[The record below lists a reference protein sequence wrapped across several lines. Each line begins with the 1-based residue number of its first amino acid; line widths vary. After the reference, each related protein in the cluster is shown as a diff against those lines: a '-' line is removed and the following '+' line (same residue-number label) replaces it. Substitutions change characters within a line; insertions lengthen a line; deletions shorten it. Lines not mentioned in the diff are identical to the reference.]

1 MADGRPAP
9 GPDDGGPAPGPDD
22 GGLLAPAGTEGELPG
37 AAPVT
42 ATVPPPTS
50 LGEQP
55 DATAYDDLP
64 SAAPVVGAVR
74 KLPEPRLARAT
85 RHRAAAVTFDGVQ
98 VDDLHVSAAS
108 IIGASHVAAGG
119 VRQDAYNFVA
129 TQDGHLVVAIADGLG
144 SRPLSQLGAALFSEG
159 AIQAALDVHEHAPPT
174 ADELL
179 VRGAEYAA
187 AAARGFY
194 QVSLADIAFVAAV
207 AVFGPAEPGQGRMA
221 EIARVGDVSAFA
233 AGPAVAGAEHGS
245 ERPACPLTE
254 LFAGEDGPLN
264 VVSESLP
271 AAVVPVPQTAR
282 VRARILA
289 LVTDGLANDLRTSPG
304 VRSWLSQRWVQPIG
318 PFAFGDSLRYQ
329 RQGSHDDRTAVV
341 IWQAA
346 PANADARAADGHT

>member
-1 MADGRPAP
+1 MADCRPAP
-9 GPDDGGPAPGPDD
+9 GHD
-22 GGLLAPAGTEGELPG
+22 GGLLAAAGTEGELPR
-37 AAPVT
+37 AAPGS
-42 ATVPPPTS
+42 AAVPPPPS
-50 LGEQP
+50 PGDQP

-74 KLPEPRLARAT
+74 KLPEARIARAT
-85 RHRAAAVTFDGVQ
+85 RYRAAAVMIDGVK

-144 SRPLSQLGAALFSEG
+144 SRPLSQLGATLFSEG
-159 AIQAALDVHEHAPPT
+159 AIQAALDLNEHVPPT
-174 ADELL
+174 AGDLL

-187 AAARGFY
+187 AAAQGFY
-194 QVSLADIAFVAAV
+194 QVLLADIAFVAAV
-207 AVFGPAEPGQGRMA
+207 AVFGPTEPDQARMA

-233 AGPAVAGAEHGS
+233 ADPAGASAEHSS
-245 ERPACPLTE
+245 ERPACRLTE
-254 LFAGEDGPLN
+254 LFASDDGPLN
-264 VVSESLP
+264 VLSESLP

-304 VRSWLSQRWVQPIG
+304 VRSWLSQRWAEPIG

-341 IWQAA
+341 IWQTA
-346 PANADARAADGHT
+346 PANAGARAAGEDT